1 MTKARTIPAFMCNGH
16 LVPEKHIPSRY
27 VSPKYSGGTPYRA
40 HVSTAYFEDPR
51 YEKNK
56 QFTLEYAKSRAIQ
69 SDTRLIQLNKR
80 IQQKNER
87 IVEVM
92 AELTGERF
100 GADPKRWWNWWSNYL
115 DRHPD
120 MAAMGLRQDFN
131 TALLNQEP
139 RGLARGTWV
148 WTRQGKRAV
157 ETILPGDFV
166 LSQNPFTGELA
177 HKVVLAI
184 QAPRQIEVREIEFNG
199 RAMHFAPG
207 HVVWAAGPGWQ
218 KVSNLAAGQRLH
230 GVNNEPQIKEIREV
244 FGLDGYDIVVEGFS
258 TLFVGEQGVLVHDA
272 TLIRP
277 THTALPGFS
286 PAAVAEAVHL
296 AAVP

>member
-1 MTKARTIPAFMCNGH
+1 
-16 LVPEKHIPSRY
+16 
-27 VSPKYSGGTPYRA
+27 
-40 HVSTAYFEDPR
+40 
-51 YEKNK
+51 
-56 QFTLEYAKSRAIQ
+56 
-69 SDTRLIQLNKR
+69 
-80 IQQKNER
+80 
-87 IVEVM
+87 
-92 AELTGERF
+92 
-100 GADPKRWWNWWSNYL
+100 
-115 DRHPD
+115 
-120 MAAMGLRQDFN
+120 
-131 TALLNQEP
+131 
-139 RGLARGTWV
+139 LARGTWV
-148 WTRQGKRAV
+148 WTQQGKRAV

-184 QAPRQIEVREIEFNG
+184 QAPRQIEVRKIEFNG

-244 FGLDGYDIVVEGFS
+244 FGLDGYDIVVEEFS